1 MIIFTDAITGDE
13 LCSDAFK
20 LEDVGGVLVEV
31 NSQMITIKEGEVDI
45 GANASA
51 EEQTEELADGAQT
64 VNNLKEAQE
73 AAKKIVANFK
83 DYEFFVGE
91 SMNPDGM
98 AYINPELS
106 DKSREEG
113 NTCFKNGDF
122 ATAVKH
128 YTESIKRNPSD
139 PRAYTNRA
147 ASNSKL
153 PALPEALKDTDSAIG
168 VNPNFTKAYIRK
180 ALTLLAMKDCRH
192 NRSYS

>member
-64 VNNLKEAQE
+64 VNNLVHTFRLQSTTFDKKSYLTYLKGYMKSVKAHLQSSNPDRVAAFEKEAQE

-98 AYINPELS
+98 VALLNY
-106 DKSREEG
+106 REDG
-113 NTCFKNGDF
+113 TTPYFSFWKDG
-122 ATAVKH
+122 
-128 YTESIKRNPSD
+128 
-139 PRAYTNRA
+139 
-147 ASNSKL
+147 
-153 PALPEALKDTDSAIG
+153 LKE
-168 VNPNFTKAYIRK
+168 TKV
-180 ALTLLAMKDCRH
+180 
-192 NRSYS
+192 